1 MSNRIKGY
9 LSDLPARYFEE
20 ISAIPRASGN
30 ERAIADYL
38 QDFAAREGLFCLR
51 DKADNIF
58 IRKAATEGR
67 EGEEPLLLQAHTD
80 MVAEQNSGTNHDFEK
95 EGIVFCQQG
104 NILSADGTTLGA
116 DDGFGV
122 ALMLSVLADKA
133 LSHPTLECLFTTS
146 EEIGLCGASA
156 FDYSVV
162 TARRMLNLDS
172 AEERE
177 VITGCCGGVR
187 TEITLPA
194 TPVAAA
200 GIGARVFLSGLSG
213 GHSGED
219 INKGRGNAHILMGKL
234 LKALGELT
242 PFRLCSLSGGDKD
255 NAIPRECEAIVL
267 AESREALSAFAAQAN
282 ALLAGFLT
290 VTEDDKASVIVT
302 EVSVSAAYSQADSE
316 KMLSVLGIDNGV
328 LAYYEG
334 EQMPRTS
341 RNLAKISS
349 EEDGVVFGFS
359 SRSANESELDG
370 SCESLDALA
379 ASIGGTTRH
388 FSRYPGWESAG
399 ETALCRDW
407 QAAYAKVSGN
417 SARAT
422 VIHAG
427 LECGLITASLKGM
440 QAISVGCNIFDLHT
454 PQERVELDSFDRI
467 YQTLLAFL
475 AGK

>member
-1 MSNRIKGY
+1 
-9 LSDLPARYFEE
+9 
-20 ISAIPRASGN
+20 
-30 ERAIADYL
+30 
-38 QDFAAREGLFCLR
+38 
-51 DKADNIF
+51 
-58 IRKAATEGR
+58 
-67 EGEEPLLLQAHTD
+67 
-80 MVAEQNSGTNHDFEK
+80 
-95 EGIVFCQQG
+95 
-104 NILSADGTTLGA
+104 
-116 DDGFGV
+116 
-122 ALMLSVLADKA
+122 
-133 LSHPTLECLFTTS
+133 
-146 EEIGLCGASA
+146 
-156 FDYSVV
+156 
-162 TARRMLNLDS
+162 MLNLDS

-219 INKGRGNAHILMGKL
+219 INKGRGNAHILMGRL

-267 AESREALSAFAAQAN
+267 VESREALSAFAAQAN
-282 ALLAGFLT
+282 VLLASFLT
-290 VTEDDKASVIVT
+290 ATEDGKASVSVT
-302 EVSVSAAYSQADSE
+302 EVSVSAAYSEADSA

-349 EEDGVVFGFS
+349 EADGVVFGFS

-440 QAISVGCNIFDLHT
+440 QAISDGCNIFDLHT